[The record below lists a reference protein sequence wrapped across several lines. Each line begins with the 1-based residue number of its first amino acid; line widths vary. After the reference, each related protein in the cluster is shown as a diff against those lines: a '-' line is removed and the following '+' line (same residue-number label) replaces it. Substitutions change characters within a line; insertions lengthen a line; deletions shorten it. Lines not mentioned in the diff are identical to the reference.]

1 MGIKCIRKN
10 FYSRAFNFSLFKYN
24 REKREIEDPRKLVPI
39 LAFEITYVCAL
50 LSRIHLSRQ

>member
-24 REKREIEDPRKLVPI
+24 REKREIEDPRK
-39 LAFEITYVCAL
+39 
-50 LSRIHLSRQ
+50 